1 MSTTFSDSS
10 LPDDDVRPAAAPL
23 NLSKLATPISHDAAQ
38 RAALIA
44 EMRMTVDKLERDEA
58 SRGDLKI
65 LSRALKE
72 LRYAF
77 KVFTPY
83 RHHKKITVFGSAR
96 TPPDHPDYQLAVEF
110 GRRMANAG
118 WMVVTGAGGGIMEG
132 AHVGAGQAM
141 SMGVNI
147 LLPFEQEANYV
158 INKDQKLVT
167 FRYFFT
173 RKLMFVKEVHAVAL
187 FPGGFGT
194 LDELFEVL
202 TLVQTGKRDLL
213 PIICVDQPG
222 GTYWTS
228 LIQLLETQLYQRRL
242 ASPHD
247 RALFK
252 VTDSLDEAV
261 AEVQRFYSVFH
272 SFRYV
277 KDRLVIRLNRPPSD
291 ELLEQLNVDF
301 AAILVS
307 GRIERTELHAH
318 EQDEEHTHH
327 LSRISLAFNR
337 RDAGRLRMLI
347 DALNAGLTTDD
358 EG

>member
-1 MSTTFSDSS
+1 MSTTFGAN
-10 LPDDDVRPAAAPL
+10 LRPEDDDPAASRPP
-23 NLSKLATPISHDAAQ
+23 SGKLLDHDAAQ
-38 RAALIA
+38 RAALLA
-44 EMRMTVDKLERDEA
+44 DLRLTVDKLERDEA

-83 RHHKKITVFGSAR
+83 RHTRKITVFGSAR
-96 TPPDHPDYQLAVEF
+96 TPPDHPDYRLAIEF
-110 GRRMANAG
+110 GRRMAQAG

-213 PIICVDQPG
+213 PIVCVDQPG
-222 GTYWTS
+222 GTYWST
-228 LIQLLETQLYQRRL
+228 LNAFLERELHDRRL
-242 ASPHD
+242 VSPHD

-252 VTDSLDEAV
+252 VTDNLDEAV
-261 AEVQRFYSVFH
+261 AEVVRFYSVFH
-272 SFRYV
+272 SQRYV
-277 KDRLVIRLNRPPSD
+277 RDRLVLRLNRPPSD
-291 ELLEQLNVDF
+291 ELLERLNERY
-301 AAILVS
+301 ASILTS
-307 GRIERTELHAH
+307 GRIERADIHPH
-318 EQDEEHTHH
+318 EQDEAHTHH

-337 RDAGRLRMLI
+337 RDAGMLRMLI
-347 DALNAGLTTDD
+347 DDLNAA
-358 EG
+358 EGDGE

>member
-1 MSTTFSDSS
+1 MPTTISDNQF
-10 LPDDDVRPAAAPL
+10 PDDDTPATATTPMTGFVKPL
-23 NLSKLATPISHDAAQ
+23 DHDAAQ
-38 RAALIA
+38 RAALLA
-44 EMRMTVDKLERDEA
+44 DLRMTVDKLERDEA
-58 SRGDLKI
+58 SRGDLKV
-65 LSRALKE
+65 LSRSLKE

-83 RHHKKITVFGSAR
+83 RSHRKITVFGSAR
-96 TPPDHPDYQLAVEF
+96 TPPDHPDYDAALEF

-118 WMVVTGAGGGIMEG
+118 WMVVTGAGGGIMEA

-213 PIICVDQPG
+213 PIVCVDQPG
-222 GTYWTS
+222 GTYWS
-228 LIQLLETQLYQRRL
+228 ALQDLLERELFDRKLVSPEDRSLYR
-242 ASPHD
+242 
-247 RALFK
+247 
-252 VTDSLDEAV
+252 VTDNLDAAV
-261 AEVQRFYSVFH
+261 AEIERFYSVYH
-272 SFRYV
+272 SMRYV
-277 KDRLVIRLNRPPSD
+277 KDRLVLRLNHPPSD
-291 ELLEQLNVDF
+291 ELLARLNDEF
-301 AAILVS
+301 ASLLTS
-307 GRIERTELHAH
+307 GKIERVTLHPH
-318 EQDEEHTHH
+318 EQDEIHTHH

-337 RDAGRLRMLI
+337 RHTGRLRQLV
-347 DALNAGLTTDD
+347 DTLNAETIWSD

>member
-1 MSTTFSDSS
+1 MSSPDATGR
-10 LPDDDVRPAAAPL
+10 DDDEIT
-23 NLSKLATPISHDAAQ
+23 ATRSWSQFVSPIDHDAAQ
-38 RAALIA
+38 RAALLA
-44 EMRMTVDKLERDEA
+44 ELRMTVDKLERDEA
-58 SRGDLKI
+58 SRGDLKV

-83 RHHKKITVFGSAR
+83 RHHRKITVFGSAR
-96 TPPDHPDYQLAVEF
+96 TPPDHPDYPMAVEF

-118 WMVVTGAGGGIMEG
+118 WMVVTGAGGGIMEA

-213 PIICVDQPG
+213 PIVCIDQPG
-222 GTYWTS
+222 GTYWSS
-228 LIQLLETQLYQRRL
+228 LQRTFEKELFERRL
-242 ASPHD
+242 VSPED
-247 RALFK
+247 RSLYR
-252 VTDSLDEAV
+252 VTDNLDDAV
-261 AEVQRFYSVFH
+261 AEIQRFYSVYH
-272 SFRYV
+272 SMRYV
-277 KDRLVIRLNRPPSD
+277 KDRLVIRLNSPPSD
-291 ELLEQLNVDF
+291 EVLARLNRDF
-301 AAILVS
+301 ASLLVS
-307 GRIERTELHAH
+307 GTIDRVDVHPH
-318 EQDEEHTHH
+318 EQDEVHTHH

-337 RDAGRLRMLI
+337 RNTGRLRMLV
-347 DALNAGLTTDD
+347 DTLNAETVSADGD
-358 EG
+358 

>member
-1 MSTTFSDSS
+1 MSM
-10 LPDDDVRPAAAPL
+10 
-23 NLSKLATPISHDAAQ
+23 TPSESTPPNNAVPPTQLRSGKGLDHDAAQ
-38 RAALIA
+38 RAALLA
-44 EMRMTVDKLERDEA
+44 ELRMTVDKLERDEA

-65 LSRALKE
+65 LARALKE

-83 RHHKKITVFGSAR
+83 RHHRKITVFGSAR

-110 GRRMANAG
+110 GRRMAHAG

-202 TLVQTGKRDLL
+202 TLVQTGKRDIL
-213 PIICVDQPG
+213 PIVCVDQPG
-222 GTYWTS
+222 GSYWS
-228 LIQLLETQLYQRRL
+228 GLSAFLERELYDRRL
-242 ASPHD
+242 VSPHD

-252 VTDSLDEAV
+252 ITDNLDEAV
-261 AEVQRFYSVFH
+261 AEVKQFYSVYH
-272 SFRYV
+272 SLRYV
-277 KDRLVIRLNRPPSD
+277 RDKLVLRLNSPPSD
-291 ELLEQLNVDF
+291 ALLERLNDEF
-301 AAILVS
+301 ASILTA
-307 GRIERTELHAH
+307 GRIERSDLHPH

-327 LSRISLAFNR
+327 LSRISLSFNR
-337 RDAGRLRMLI
+337 RDAGTLRMLI
-347 DALNAGLTTDD
+347 DALNASAEDA
-358 EG
+358 E